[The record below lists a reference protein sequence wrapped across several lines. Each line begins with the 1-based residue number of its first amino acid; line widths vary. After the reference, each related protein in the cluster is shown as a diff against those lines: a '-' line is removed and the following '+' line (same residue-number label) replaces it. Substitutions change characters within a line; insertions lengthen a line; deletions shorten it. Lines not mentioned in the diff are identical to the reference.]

1 MARAE
6 GAFLE
11 VEFLAPAVGGRGVGV
26 RIAGVRCALKVRPAS
41 FHGWGV
47 FRPTSHDSAMLVRNA
62 SAGER
67 QRYLS
72 LFPAARLVV
81 CSRQRAG
88 VVTGVMA
95 DATAARIGADGQVE
109 LLLADEVE
117 PFDTAVARFDGTQ
130 FWFDRPD
137 ARADPAAAAHLRRAL
152 SEMTE
157 PAKVDR
163 PSLTAAHR
171 RAYAVAYVARATALA
186 ADARRLG
193 ELRLQSALAHAGATL
208 RDYADAGDSYR
219 VTFLVDGRRHTSV
232 IRKGDLSVRSAGICL
247 SGQDANFDL
256 GSLVGVLREG
266 EASGQIVRW

>member
-1 MARAE
+1 MRVGSGRA
-6 GAFLE
+6 
-11 VEFLAPAVGGRGVGV
+11 AVRL
-26 RIAGVRCALKVRPAS
+26 ALKVRPAN
-41 FHGWGV
+41 FQGWGV
-47 FRPTSHDSAMLVRNA
+47 FRPASHAEAGLVRKA

-72 LFPAARLVV
+72 LLPAARFVV
-81 CSRQRAG
+81 CSRRRAG
-88 VVTGVMA
+88 NVAGTL
-95 DATAARIGADGQVE
+95 ADGAGGRISVDGPVE

-117 PFDTAVARFDGTQ
+117 PFDTAIARFDGSR

-137 ARADPAAAAHLRRAL
+137 DRADPAAAAHLRRAL

-163 PSLTAAHR
+163 PSLTAGHR
-171 RAYAVAYVARATALA
+171 RAYAVAYAARTTALA
-186 ADARRLG
+186 AHARQSG
-193 ELRLQSALAHAGATL
+193 ELRLKSALAHAGATL

-219 VTFLVDGRRHTSV
+219 VTFLVDGQRHTSV
-232 IRKGDLSVRSAGICL
+232 IRKGDLSVQSAGVCL